1 MYQESSL
8 PPLLLIPPLHI
19 FYKSISVYLQ
29 GILQP
34 MMEIHCV
41 VSGLVQQVSYRT
53 YVQDSATLLGICG
66 WVENLP
72 DGTVEVLAQG
82 EKDLLNDFVEYLHE
96 GSLKAKVESVAVD
109 WQTPK
114 VIYDDFSVKF

>member
-1 MYQESSL
+1 
-8 PPLLLIPPLHI
+8 
-19 FYKSISVYLQ
+19 
-29 GILQP
+29 